1 MRRES
6 WLPAAPESA
15 PIARSI
21 VREVANAHGMDRQ
34 AVWDLMLATTEAVAN
49 AVKHGEACRRGIRL
63 TIDARPSGVWV
74 EVCDCGGFE
83 GDVRAKAADDV
94 DGRGIPIMTAVTDHF
109 ELVPDGRYTRVRFS
123 KARAQV
129 AA

>member
-1 MRRES
+1 M
-6 WLPAAPESA
+6 
-15 PIARSI
+15 ARAI
-21 VREVANAHGMDRQ
+21 VRDLASQQGMDSQ

-49 AVKHGEACRRGIRL
+49 AVVHGEACQRGIRL
-63 TIDARPSGVWV
+63 TVDARPSGVSV

-83 GDVRAKAADDV
+83 REARGRAADDV
-94 DGRGIPIMTAVTDHF
+94 NGRGIPIMTAVTDHF

>member
-1 MRRES
+1 MKRES

-15 PIARSI
+15 PIARAI
-21 VREVANAHGMDRQ
+21 VRDLATEQGLDSE

-49 AVKHGEACRRGIRL
+49 AVVHGAACEGGIRL
-63 TIDARPSGVWV
+63 TIVASPDRLCV
-74 EVCDCGGFE
+74 EICDCGAFG
-83 GDVRAKAADDV
+83 GSIAMAAPDAAT
-94 DGRGIPIMTAVTDHF
+94 GRGIPLIDAVTDHF
-109 ELVPDGRYTRVRFS
+109 ELVPDGRYTRVRFG